1 MSDRPADQTESIV
14 EPLNL
19 TENNKERSGVADT
32 KEEYDRI
39 LERLDSKI
47 KKPLHHLRSMI
58 ESEIDRLKNLE

>member
-1 MSDRPADQTESIV
+1 MSEKEPERSESIV

-19 TENNKERSGVADT
+19 RTDKDHSAIPDT

-47 KKPLHHLRSMI
+47 RKPLHDLRLMI
-58 ESEIDRLKNLE
+58 ESEIDRLKHVE